1 MGVKVISTASV
12 RFSRRDTRDRYL
24 VCINQL
30 AADCDHDGADTWR
43 RITAAVIQLASTTPP
58 EPLH

>member
-1 MGVKVISTASV
+1 
-12 RFSRRDTRDRYL
+12 